1 VFPGFKRA
9 KRYKYFSFEIDAF
22 RKLNEVVLRLK
33 HWSFELCESAEKYSV
48 NLMLKKKVL
57 ISLQAAIKELLSV
70 SVEKIE
76 LCCSAV
82 QDMIK
87 GHCATASRLLKR

>member
-1 VFPGFKRA
+1 M
-9 KRYKYFSFEIDAF
+9 
-22 RKLNEVVLRLK
+22 
-33 HWSFELCESAEKYSV
+33 CESAEKYSI
-48 NLMLKKKVL
+48 NLMLMKKVL

-70 SVEKIE
+70 SIE
-76 LCCSAV
+76 EIEPCCLVV

>member
-1 VFPGFKRA
+1 MCECRKIQCKF
-9 KRYKYFSFEIDAF
+9 DAQG
-22 RKLNEVVLRLK
+22 
-33 HWSFELCESAEKYSV
+33 
-48 NLMLKKKVL
+48 KKF

-82 QDMIK
+82 KDMIK